1 MRSGIALRI
10 AVGCILV
17 FTLAPIVVVMATSV
31 TTTAYPVFPPRGFTL
46 RWFQQYLASDTFM
59 ASTALSFGVAACTAV
74 VAGVI
79 GTLAAVGL
87 DHPGLPGRE
96 VLGTVLL
103 SPAVFPAIVLG
114 IAILTFYH
122 AAGLSGTVAGIVAA
136 HVLVTVPFVIRM
148 VGASLA
154 RLDPAL
160 REAAQNLGAGR
171 LRTFARVTFP
181 LIRPGVLAGAICA
194 FLLSFDELVITL
206 FIAGP
211 GHETLPIRVFSY
223 LEYTSDPMVAAISTA
238 FTLLTLVLGLPLYL
252 LLMPRAARRAA

>member
-1 MRSGIALRI
+1 MMRNSVGLRM

-17 FTLAPIVVVMATSV
+17 FMLAPIVVVMATSV
-31 TTTAYPVFPPRGFTL
+31 TTTAYPTFPPRGFTL
-46 RWFQQYLASDTFM
+46 RWFQQYLESETFM
-59 ASTALSFGVAACTAV
+59 ASTRLSFGVALCTAML
-74 VAGVI
+74 AGML

-87 DHPGLPGRE
+87 DRPGLLGRDI
-96 VLGTVLL
+96 LSSILM

-122 AAGLSGTVAGIVAA
+122 AVGLSGTLAGIVAA

-154 RLDPAL
+154 RLDPTL
-160 REAAQNLGAGR
+160 QEAAQNLGAGR
-171 LRTFARVTFP
+171 MRVFFRVTFP
-181 LIRPGVLAGAICA
+181 LIRPGVAAGAICA

-211 GHETLPIRVFSY
+211 GHETLPVRVFSY

-238 FTLLTLVLGLPLYL
+238 FTLLTLCLGLPLYL
-252 LLMPRAARRAA
+252 LLMPKTVR